1 MTKDELK
8 TNIEK
13 AFPTGVDGQ
22 PTTQVTKIAEDIAT
36 AIDAYV
42 KSEFE
47 TLKSWLIIPGS
58 FVVNSG
64 STDVSPGSF
73 TSYSP
78 GNPPQT

>member
-13 AFPTGVDGQ
+13 AFPTGDDGQ
-22 PTTQVTKIAEDIAT
+22 PTAQVKKIAEDIST

-47 TLKSWLIIPGS
+47 ILKTWLLVPGA

-64 STDVSPGSF
+64 SSDVSPGSF
-73 TSYSP
+73 TGYSP